1 MNYPAHLQIG
11 FESKKQPS
19 EDLAVSQAFVRLTE
33 LTVLS
38 SRHFGPPS
46 PAPADYS
53 DVLVLSILSPPR
65 PEGRGCDLH
74 LLPAAAALGLQS
86 GSFQGMDKEKIKKE
100 E

>member
-1 MNYPAHLQIG
+1 MPFQPARLTRSKQAQGIIAQNTMNYPAHLQIG

-46 PAPADYS
+46 PAPADVRDWLKPKAS
-53 DVLVLSILSPPR
+53 DGGNI
-65 PEGRGCDLH
+65 
-74 LLPAAAALGLQS
+74 AT
-86 GSFQGMDKEKIKKE
+86 IKQ
-100 E
+100 